1 MTIQLKKPGDDN
13 VLVSQAHLISWE
25 RNELLEKR
33 ISNTINLKEII
44 KSQKTNEFVFAPPVN
59 TIKDDK
65 TKQMKAFV
73 SNLMSKKIIRKIADQ
88 N

>member
-1 MTIQLKKPGDDN
+1 MAIKLKRPGDDN
-13 VLVSQAHLISWE
+13 VLVTQANLISWE

-33 ISNTINLKEII
+33 ISHTINLKEIT
-44 KSQKTNEFVFAPPVN
+44 KSQKMNEFVFPPPVN

-73 SNLMSKKIIRKIADQ
+73 SNLMSKKIIRKIGDK